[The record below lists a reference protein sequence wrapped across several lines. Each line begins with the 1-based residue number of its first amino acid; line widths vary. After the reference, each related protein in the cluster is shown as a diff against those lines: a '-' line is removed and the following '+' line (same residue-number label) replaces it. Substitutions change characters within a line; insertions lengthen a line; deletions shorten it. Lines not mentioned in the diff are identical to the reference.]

1 MKNVVIFY
9 ASYGGGHLSAAKS
22 IQEYINLNY
31 PECKTYLIDC
41 VKSISKPI
49 NSITTSIYKWM
60 GKNSPKLWANVYN
73 NSNKGFLGKFSTSAN
88 QYLAKRLLKILLE
101 IKPELVISVHPFSS
115 QMTSFLKEK
124 GKINCKL
131 ATVLTDFEPHDQ
143 WLIGK
148 EYTDYFFV
156 AHTQMKY
163 DLVDKDIEESKIFDT
178 GIPVSIRFSKN
189 YDKYEICKTLDLDPN
204 KKTILFFG
212 GGEFGLGKN
221 RTLKVLKTLIQNI
234 NGYQIV
240 AISGRNKKMKKNFEE
255 LVLPENKESIKIYE
269 FTNHVPEI
277 MNIAS
282 FVVTKPG
289 GLTSSESLASCLP
302 MIIINPLPGHEEANA
317 SYLESSGSA
326 IWLKNM
332 DDIEETISNIMN
344 SPNKLE
350 DMKNFAKKISKKNS
364 TKEICKI
371 LLGNS

>member
-1 MKNVVIFY
+1 MKNIVIFY

-22 IQEYINLNY
+22 LQEYININY
-31 PECKTYLIDC
+31 PEYKTYLIDC

-49 NSITTSIYKWM
+49 NSVTTSAYKWM

-88 QYLAKRLLKILLE
+88 HYLAKRLSKILLK
-101 IKPELVISVHPFSS
+101 IKPDLVISVHPFSS

-148 EYTDYFFV
+148 DYTDYFFV
-156 AHTQMKY
+156 AHKQMKY
-163 DLVDKDIEESKIFDT
+163 DLIDREIDESKVFDT
-178 GIPVSIRFSKN
+178 GIPVSIRFSKK
-189 YDKYEICKTLDLDPN
+189 YDRFEVCKTLDLNSD

-212 GGEFGLGKN
+212 GGEFGLGKD
-221 RTLKVLKTLIQNI
+221 RTLKVLKTLIDNI
-234 NGYQIV
+234 NGYQIIAV
-240 AISGRNKKMKKNFEE
+240 SGRNEKMKKKFEE
-255 LVLPENKESIKIYE
+255 FVTNENKDSIKILE

-277 MNIAS
+277 MSIAS

-289 GLTSSESLASCLP
+289 GLTSSESLASALP

-326 IWLKNM
+326 IWLKDS
-332 DDIEETISNIMN
+332 DDIEDIISNIMN

-350 DMKNFAKKISKKNS
+350 EMKSFAKSASKANS
-364 TKEICKI
+364 TGEICKI
-371 LLGNS
+371 LLG

>member
-22 IQEYINLNY
+22 IQEYIDLNY
-31 PECKTYLIDC
+31 PEYQTHLIDC

-49 NSITTSIYKWM
+49 NSVTTSAYKWM

-73 NSNKGFLGKFSTSAN
+73 NSNKGFLGKFSTSTN
-88 QYLAKRLLKILLE
+88 HYLAKRLLKILKK
-101 IKPELVISVHPFSS
+101 INPELVISVHPFSS

-124 GKINCKL
+124 NKINCCL

-156 AHTQMKY
+156 AHKQMKY
-163 DLVDKDIEESKIFDT
+163 DLIDTGIDETKIFDT
-178 GIPVSIRFSKN
+178 GIPVSIRFSKK
-189 YDKYEICKTLDLDPN
+189 YDKFEICKKLNLNPD

-212 GGEFGLGKN
+212 GGEFGLGRE
-221 RTLKVLKTLIQNI
+221 RTLQVLKSIIDNI
-234 NGYQIV
+234 NGYQII
-240 AISGRNKKMKKNFEE
+240 AISGRNQKMKKKFEE
-255 LVLPENKESIKIYE
+255 LVSAENTDFVKIYE

-277 MNIAS
+277 MSISS

-289 GLTSSESLASCLP
+289 GLTSSESLASMLP

-326 IWLKNM
+326 IWLKNT
-332 DDIEETISNIMN
+332 DDIEEIISNIMN

-350 DMKNFAKKISKKNS
+350 DMKKCEKNISKPNS
-364 TKEICKI
+364 TEEICRI
-371 LLGNS
+371 LLNN